1 MNHDNQINE
10 FYTNSANNRK
20 ENKPK
25 ETGHFF
31 EWLKNLFPTRQQF
44 RFLPQIVSKKER
56 LLLLILAIVILITLI
71 YLPFSVARHSTVPAP
86 DFGGSYTEGLIGAPQ
101 FINPL
106 LVQANDADRDL
117 AKVFYPGLL
126 KHDSQSNLIPD
137 LAESYQISDNGLEYT
152 FTLKKDIKWHD
163 GQPLTTEDIIF
174 TIKILQ
180 NNDYGS
186 IQRINWQGIEVEKIN
201 DLVVKLKLKNK
212 YAQFINNTTTG
223 ILPKHLWERV
233 KPGIFA
239 LSELN
244 LNPIG
249 SGPYKIK
256 KIGKD
261 NQGIIRSFE
270 LTAFEDFYNSKPFI
284 KNITFR
290 FYDSEDQ
297 LISAYNNSHI
307 QGLSFISP
315 EKLKNIKFAQRV
327 KTKQL
332 KLPRFFAVFFNQN
345 QTKLLTEKNVRLA
358 LNYGTDKNELVE
370 KILKNNGLAINSPLL
385 REFTENNVSQKY
397 SYDKEFA
404 KQILENSNWKDTDGN
419 GVREKNKEELAL
431 KITTVPELAKT
442 VEILKKQW
450 KEIGFKIEI
459 KMETFAEIQSTIK
472 SREYEI
478 LLFGEVQ
485 GLNFDP
491 FSFWHSSQKKDPGLN
506 LALYD
511 NKSADKILEESRQI
525 LDPSERQKKDYDFE
539 RILLEDAPAVFLYSP
554 YYLYLPASKIKG
566 GDLSILSLPSDRF
579 DNLAQWYI
587 ETKRVK
593 NNQ

>member
-1 MNHDNQINE
+1 MALAGI
-10 FYTNSANNRK
+10 
-20 ENKPK
+20 
-25 ETGHFF
+25 
-31 EWLKNLFPTRQQF
+31 
-44 RFLPQIVSKKER
+44 
-56 LLLLILAIVILITLI
+56 ILTTLI
-71 YLPFSVARHSTVPAP
+71 SLPFGIARHATIAAP
-86 DFGGSYTEGLIGAPQ
+86 DFGGSYTEGLIGTPQ

-117 AKVFYPGLL
+117 SKIFYPGLL
-126 KHDSQSNLIPD
+126 KYDSRGNLLSD

-152 FTLKKDIKWHD
+152 FTLKKNIKWHN
-163 GQPLTTEDIIF
+163 GQPLTTDDVIF

-180 NNDYGS
+180 NHDYGS
-186 IQRINWQGIEVEKIN
+186 IQRINWQGIEVEKVN

-212 YAQFINNTTTG
+212 YAQFINNATTG
-223 ILPKHLWERV
+223 ILPKHLWDKV

-249 SGPYKIK
+249 SGPYKLK
-256 KIGKD
+256 KIGQD
-261 NQGIIRSFE
+261 AQGIVRSYE
-270 LTAFEDFYNSKPFI
+270 LAAFEDFYDGKPFI

-297 LISAYNNSHI
+297 LISAYNDSKV
-307 QGLSFISP
+307 QGLGYISP
-315 EKLKNIKFAQRV
+315 EKIKNIKFAQRIEV
-327 KTKQL
+327 KPI
-332 KLPRFFAVFFNQN
+332 KLPRFFAAFFNQN
-345 QTKLLTEKNVRLA
+345 QTKLLADKNIRLA
-358 LNYGTDKNELVE
+358 LNYATDKKELVE
-370 KILKNNGLAINSPLL
+370 NILKNNGLATNSPLL
-385 REFTENNVSQKY
+385 KEFTENNVSQKY
-397 SYDKEFA
+397 NYDKEFA
-404 KQILENSNWKDTDGN
+404 KQILENSSWKDTDDN
-419 GVREKNKEELAL
+419 GIREKDKQDLAL
-431 KITTVPELAKT
+431 TITTVPELAKT
-442 VEILKKQW
+442 AEILKKQW
-450 KEIGFKIEI
+450 GGVGFKIEI

-472 SREYEI
+472 NREYEI

-511 NKSADKILEESRQI
+511 NKSADKILEEGRQM
-525 LDPSERQKKDYDFE
+525 LDPAERQKKDNDFE

-566 GDLSILSLPSDRF
+566 DDLSILSLPSDRF

-593 NNQ
+593 KTD